1 MFSFFKGTIKDL
13 FINSNS
19 ILVVNDLFGIEI
31 HTPYIYNNEEEI
43 QLYIHTNYGSDNSM
57 SFFGFKTIA
66 HMKFFQMLIS
76 VPGLGAKT
84 AIKLIVNLDF
94 KGITSSILNKDIKLI
109 VKIPGIGNK
118 IANRIINDL
127 TDKISKEFIDRDE
140 NDNTYNLLSALIN
153 IGYEKNIILN
163 ILPNIN
169 KNNSFDEQL
178 RETILLLSKK

>member
-1 MFSFFKGTIKDL
+1 MFSFFKGKIKDL

-31 HTPYIYNNEEEI
+31 HTPYIFNLDEFIE
-43 QLYIHTNYGSDNSM
+43 LYIYTNYASDNSI
-57 SFFGFKTIA
+57 SFFGFKNIS

-84 AIKLIVNLDF
+84 AIKLIGHLDF
-94 KGITSSILNKDIKLI
+94 KGVTSSILNKDIKLI

-118 IANRIINDL
+118 IATRIVNDL
-127 TDKISKEFIDRDE
+127 ADKISKEFIGEYE
-140 NDNTYNLLSALIN
+140 NDNTYDLLSALMN
-153 IGYEKNIILN
+153 IGYDKNIILT
-163 ILPNIN
+163 ILPTIN
-169 KNNSFDEQL
+169 KNNSFEEQL